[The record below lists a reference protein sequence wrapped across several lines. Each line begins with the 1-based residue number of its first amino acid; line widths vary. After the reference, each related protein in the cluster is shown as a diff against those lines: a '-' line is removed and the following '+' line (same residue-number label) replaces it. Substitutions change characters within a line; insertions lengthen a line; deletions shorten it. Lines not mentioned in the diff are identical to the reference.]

1 MTKKI
6 TKPDPENMPE
16 NETESSPENTPEKMT
31 KDAEQPQQAP
41 EPEQDEKASVWVRG
55 LYMLLFAVIA
65 HIAELVIALVML
77 VQFILKSATD
87 KTNENLLSFGDQM
100 GRYVLEIV
108 RFLTF
113 NTEEKPFPFNAW
125 PKAEDASE

>member
-1 MTKKI
+1 MPKKI

-16 NETESSPENTPEKMT
+16 NKTENTAENMT
-31 KDAEQPQQAP
+31 NDAEQPQQAP
-41 EPEQDEKASVWVRG
+41 EPEQDEKASIWVRG

-87 KTNENLLSFGDQM
+87 KTNDNLLSFGDQM
-100 GRYVLEIV
+100 GKYVLEIV

-113 NTEEKPFPFNAW
+113 NTEEKPFPFNSW
-125 PKAEDASE
+125 PKAEDAGE